1 MGRGAVA
8 STGSV
13 EKGAGPRPDRVGA
26 ALATGFIVLLLA
38 TELVLTLPDE
48 TDTSSTV
55 ATFYAAHRA
64 LIVTLQVLGFVAAGL
79 FGAYA
84 WRLRSVDRVVA
95 VAGLVTAVCAVI
107 PGFITLV
114 LAIAADPANPDSVA
128 YWNSLEPRGD
138 DILFLGILFFATTV
152 ALRLGRK
159 IPMLGVVAVVV
170 AVSCLVRLSLEVT
183 GNSLGAVESIGPLSF
198 LVLVGYMAV
207 LSLRGVLGSAL
218 QPRPIRP

>member
-1 MGRGAVA
+1 M
-8 STGSV
+8 GSV
-13 EKGAGPRPDRVGA
+13 EKGADPRPDRVGA
-26 ALATGFIVLLLA
+26 ALAAGFIVLLLA

-114 LAIAADPANPDSVA
+114 LAIAADPANPDSAA

-170 AVSCLVRLSLEVT
+170 AVSCLVRLALEVT
-183 GNSLGAVESIGPLSF
+183 GSSLGAVESIGPLSF
-198 LVLVGYMAV
+198 LVLVGFMAV

>member
-1 MGRGAVA
+1 M
-8 STGSV
+8 GSV

-26 ALATGFIVLLLA
+26 ALGAGFIVLLLA

-170 AVSCLVRLSLEVT
+170 AVSCLVRLALEVT

-198 LVLVGYMAV
+198 LVLVGFMAA

-218 QPRPIRP
+218 